1 MEFKERFSD
10 YKERYYKE
18 LDARDKV
25 ESRQKASFSIFL
37 VVFALIAFLFN
48 KTLGS
53 AQLPSDV
60 FFWAFYGVGVL
71 AFLVAIVFYIKGIH
85 GYSYAL
91 VPTPEELEKYR
102 KEIYEHYSKTN
113 LGLAKQWM
121 EEAYEQYI
129 FECYISYTSQNTK
142 NNDTKALNASHSMSS
157 LIAAFVFICLSYV
170 PYYASTFHGEKN
182 DSTATTTATA
192 PPEQASKGTTT
203 TTNKASKTELMYF
216 VILATPELTN
226 QLRRAFAKSATA
238 AY

>member
-1 MEFKERFSD
+1 MEFKERFGD
-10 YKERYYKE
+10 YKERYHKE

-25 ESRQKASFSIFL
+25 ESRQKSSFSIFL
-37 VVFALIAFLFN
+37 VVFALITFLFN

-53 AQLPSDV
+53 GQLPSDV
-60 FFWAFYGVGVL
+60 FFWTVYSIGVL
-71 AFLVAIVFYIKGIH
+71 AFAVAIVFYIKGIH

-102 KEIYEHYSKTN
+102 KEIYEQYSKTN

-142 NNDTKALNASHSMSS
+142 NNDTKALNASRSMSS

-182 DSTATTTATA
+182 DSTATTTATTS
-192 PPEQASKGTTT
+192 PEQASKGTTT
-203 TTNKASKTELMYF
+203 TTSKTSKTELMCF
-216 VILATPELTN
+216 VTIATPELIN
-226 QLRRAFAKSATA
+226 QLRRMLAKNTTA
-238 AY
+238 SY